1 MVRFRKLSYSLF
13 VGIVGLIS
21 LFFTI
26 SCKKQTAQLPANKVH
41 AIDSSFLS
49 MEEFNRRQAQKEDSL
64 IAAFLK
70 TQPVK
75 FIRSKSGI
83 WYDVQQSKPHS
94 IAALSDSTVTF
105 DYQLFSMTHELIQ
118 KESHKTI
125 RWGKKEIPTGLEE
138 GLKLMHKGETVAMIV
153 PSYLAYGAQG
163 TDKIE
168 PYTTLFYQ
176 VTIK

>member
-1 MVRFRKLSYSLF
+1 MVRFKELSYSIF
-13 VGIVGLIS
+13 VAIVGLMP

-41 AIDSSFLS
+41 AIDSSFLR
-49 MEEFNRRQAQKEDSL
+49 MEEFNRRQAEKEDRL

-83 WYDVQQSKPHS
+83 WYEVQQSKPHS
-94 IAALSDSTVTF
+94 ISALNDSTVTF
-105 DYQLFSMTHELIQ
+105 DYQLFTMTHELIQ
-118 KESHKTI
+118 KENHKTI

-138 GLKLMHKGETVAMIV
+138 GLKLMHKGETGALIV

-176 VTIK
+176 VSIK